1 MNYKETQDEFV
12 QLWGRLG
19 TNWGINKAMAQ
30 IHALLLS
37 VENPLTTD
45 EIMEQLLVSRSNAN
59 LNIRALMDWGLV
71 YKKHVPGDRKEYFIA
86 EKDMWDVAV
95 KIMTERRRREVE
107 PVVKDLKSLAVFEAN
122 TFEEKN
128 FKKMLNDTIDLSEKL
143 TSIGTMVEKADKFS
157 FFKWIIK
164 GF

>member
-12 QLWGRLG
+12 QLWGSLG

-45 EIMEQLLVSRSNAN
+45 EIMERLQVSRSNAN
-59 LNIRALMDWGLV
+59 LNIRALLDWGLI
-71 YKKHVPGDRKEYFIA
+71 YKKHVPGDRKEYFVG
-86 EKDMWDVAV
+86 EKDIWDVAV
-95 KIMTERRRREVE
+95 KIMKERRRREVE
-107 PVVKDLKSLAVFEAN
+107 PVVKELKALSEFEAN
-122 TFEEKN
+122 TYEEKN
-128 FKKMLNDTIDLSEKL
+128 FKKLLNDTIELSEKL
-143 TSIGTMVEKADKFS
+143 TSVGTMLEKADKFN
-157 FFKWIIK
+157 FFKWILK

>member
-12 QLWGRLG
+12 QLWGSLG

-45 EIMEQLLVSRSNAN
+45 EIMERLQVSRSNAN
-59 LNIRALMDWGLV
+59 LNIRALLDWGLI
-71 YKKHVPGDRKEYFIA
+71 YKKHVPGDRKEYFVG
-86 EKDMWDVAV
+86 EKDIWDVAV
-95 KIMTERRRREVE
+95 KIMKERRRREVE
-107 PVVKDLKSLAVFEAN
+107 PVVKELKQLSAFEA
-122 TFEEKN
+122 TTYEEKN
-128 FKKMLNDTIDLSEKL
+128 FKKVLNDTVELSEKL
-143 TSIGTMVEKADKFS
+143 ISVGNMLEKADKFN
-157 FFKWIIK
+157 FFKWILK

>member
-12 QLWGRLG
+12 QLWGSLG

-45 EIMEQLLVSRSNAN
+45 EIMERLQVSRSNAN
-59 LNIRALMDWGLV
+59 LNIRALLDWGLI
-71 YKKHVPGDRKEYFIA
+71 YKKHVPGDRKEYFVG
-86 EKDMWDVAV
+86 EKDIWNVAV
-95 KIMTERRRREVE
+95 KIMKERRRREVE
-107 PVVKDLKSLAVFEAN
+107 PVVKELKQLSEFEAV
-122 TFEEKN
+122 TYEEKN
-128 FKKMLNDTIDLSEKL
+128 FKKLLNDTIEMAEKL
-143 TSIGTMVEKADKFS
+143 TSVGTMLEKADKFN
-157 FFKWIIK
+157 FFKWILK

>member
-12 QLWGRLG
+12 QLWGSLG

-45 EIMEQLLVSRSNAN
+45 EIMERLQVSRSNAN
-59 LNIRALMDWGLV
+59 LNIRALLDWGLI
-71 YKKHVPGDRKEYFIA
+71 YKKHVPGDRKEYFVG
-86 EKDMWDVAV
+86 EKDIWDVAV
-95 KIMTERRRREVE
+95 KIMKERRRREVE
-107 PVVKDLKSLAVFEAN
+107 PVVKELKQLSVFEA
-122 TFEEKN
+122 TTYEEKN
-128 FKKMLNDTIDLSEKL
+128 FKKVLNDTVELSEKL
-143 TSIGTMVEKADKFS
+143 ISIGNMLEKADKFN
-157 FFKWIIK
+157 FFKWILK

>member
-1 MNYKETQDEFV
+1 MNYTQAQDEFI
-12 QLWGRLG
+12 QLWGSLG

-45 EIMEQLLVSRSNAN
+45 EIMEELVMSRSNTN
-59 LNIRALMDWGLV
+59 LNVRALLDWGLI

-86 EKDMWDVAV
+86 EKDIWSVAV
-95 KIMTERRRREVE
+95 KIMAERRRREVE
-107 PVVKDLKSLAVFEAN
+107 PVIRELKSLAQFEAN
-122 TFEEKN
+122 NFEEKN
-128 FKKMLNDTIDLSEKL
+128 FKKMLEDTIELSQKL
-143 TSIGTMVEKADKFS
+143 TSIGTMVEKAEKIN
-157 FFKWIIK
+157 FFKWVMK

>member
-95 KIMTERRRREVE
+95 KIMNERRRKEVE
-107 PVVKDLKSLAVFEAN
+107 PVVRDLKGLATFDAVS
-122 TFEEKN
+122 FEEKN
-128 FKKMLNDTIDLSEKL
+128 FKKLLNDTIDLSEKL
-143 TSIGTMVEKADKFS
+143 TTIGKMVEKADKFS
-157 FFKWIIK
+157 FFKWVIK

>member
-12 QLWGRLG
+12 QLWGSLG

-45 EIMEQLLVSRSNAN
+45 EIMERLQVSRSNAN
-59 LNIRALMDWGLV
+59 LNIRALMDWGLI
-71 YKKHVPGDRKEYFIA
+71 YKKHVPGDRKEYFVG
-86 EKDMWDVAV
+86 EKDIWDVAV
-95 KIMTERRRREVE
+95 KIMKERRRREVE
-107 PVVKDLKSLAVFEAN
+107 PVVKELKQLSEFEAI
-122 TFEEKN
+122 TYEEKN
-128 FKKMLNDTIDLSEKL
+128 FKKLLNDTIEMAEKL
-143 TSIGTMVEKADKFS
+143 TSVGTMLEKADKFN
-157 FFKWIIK
+157 FFKWILK

>member
-1 MNYKETQDEFV
+1 MNYKETQDEFI

-45 EIMEQLLVSRSNAN
+45 EIMEQLQISRSNAN
-59 LNIRALMDWGLV
+59 LNIRALMDWELI
-71 YKKHVPGDRKEYFIA
+71 YKKHVPGDRKEYFVG

-95 KIMTERRRREVE
+95 KIMTERRRKEVE
-107 PVVKDLKSLAVFEAN
+107 PVVKELKQLADFEAN
-122 TFEEKN
+122 SYEEKN
-128 FKKMLNDTIDLSEKL
+128 FKKMLGDTIDLSEKL
-143 TSIGTMVEKADKFS
+143 TSVGKMVEKADKFS
-157 FFKWIIK
+157 FLKWIIK